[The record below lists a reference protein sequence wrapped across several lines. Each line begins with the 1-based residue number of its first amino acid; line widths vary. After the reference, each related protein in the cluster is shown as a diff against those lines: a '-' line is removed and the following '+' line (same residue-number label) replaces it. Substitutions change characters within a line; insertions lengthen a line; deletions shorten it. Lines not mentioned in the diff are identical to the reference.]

1 MKLPKRFCLI
11 SAESGYFPNILNPTN
26 KNMKTKYLAIAI
38 AAPLAFVSCDNP
50 ADKTTDAKVSG
61 AVEKTTTHE
70 SGTKYVFTS
79 NSQVNFIGSKV
90 TKSHPG
96 GFKKFS
102 GYFTLKD
109 GAPVGNDHKVVIDM
123 SSAYADSDKL
133 TGHLKSED
141 FFNVAKYPEAT
152 FDVTGFKKESD
163 TSYTVSGNFTL
174 HGQTK
179 NISFPT
185 TVSQSGDT
193 VKIDAKFDI
202 NRKDFGIV
210 YAGMADDLIRDGV
223 VIELKLEAKP
233 EA

>member
-1 MKLPKRFCLI
+1 
-11 SAESGYFPNILNPTN
+11 
-26 KNMKTKYLAIAI
+26 MKTKYLAFAV
-38 AAPLAFVSCDNP
+38 AAPLAFVSCENP

-61 AVEKTTTHE
+61 AVEKTASNE
-70 SGTKYVFTS
+70 SGTKYVFTPA
-79 NSQVNFIGSKV
+79 SQVNFIGSKV

-96 GFKKFS
+96 GFKSFT

-123 SSAYADSDKL
+123 KSAFADSEKL
-133 TGHLKSED
+133 TGHLKSPD
-141 FFNVAKYPEAT
+141 FFDVEKFPEAT
-152 FDVTGFKKESD
+152 FDVTGFKKDSD
-163 TSYTVSGNFTL
+163 TTYTVSGNFTL

-185 TVSQSGDT
+185 TVSQTGDT

-210 YAGMADDLIRDGV
+210 YAGMADDLIRDQV